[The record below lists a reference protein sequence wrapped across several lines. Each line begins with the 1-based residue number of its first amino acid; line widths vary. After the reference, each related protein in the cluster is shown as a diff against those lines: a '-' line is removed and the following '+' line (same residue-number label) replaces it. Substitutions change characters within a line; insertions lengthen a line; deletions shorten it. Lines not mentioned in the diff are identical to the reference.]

1 MAQLIYVEVV
11 VVVARDLD
19 AFEELLFIGFR
30 VWGTTR
36 FCCTCTCSAVFM
48 EFRLDWIWVWLPT
61 RELYCLCTSGMTS
74 YIQLILLFSNTKAM
88 A

>member
-1 MAQLIYVEVV
+1 MAQLIYVVVV

-48 EFRLDWIWVWLPT
+48 EFRLDWIGFGFGFPLV
-61 RELYCLCTSGMTS
+61 S
-74 YIQLILLFSNTKAM
+74 YTVYVPVV
-88 A
+88 